1 MNTKKELFL
10 RFIDTLNLTSR
21 QKNVVENWLNDD
33 EKIPSL
39 QYALEKLIT
48 IYDDNRNPKFKWS
61 EIVDLVNLYHSYSED
76 VIKTITNNIYAIC
89 YNSPNLRYE
98 DIKDYVNLVTKYA
111 DVSQN
116 SKITYLFSF
125 LFSLIQIVNEK
136 NRQMILNNKDI
147 SFIFKKYAE
156 NDNITIFGQ
165 LIHTLLS
172 FKDEKDDFRFS
183 LNQVIK
189 LVDCVIETESYLD
202 DTEELKRTIQFI
214 YTLIDTYNE
223 CNYRFSFDEIYD
235 LVKFRA
241 GQKYRENFDSLFEGF
256 IGIYDDVQKRYLNF
270 NEIKLLLK
278 LSVPILRRMPKKS
291 EQYINEIKK
300 LLLDNYDDKKN
311 RLFDLE
317 YLVDKL
323 SDLFERQVFNDKQVI
338 QIVRGL
344 NILIRIYNDKT
355 KKLLYDIDTAFRL
368 VETYAY
374 SGLDANEMALL
385 RNFIYK
391 ASLIF
396 DKNDIHFGV
405 DIIIRITSRLKEF
418 HSFYNIDKVNYLKV
432 SYVKEMVIELLKKE
446 EYIDKPFIILNLLSY
461 LKKFKWVDDIKIM
474 TDFIVLLSNI
484 SIKKEDKEDSE
495 LFSFSV
501 FDVQKIISIFADNLD
516 KIDTT
521 DKLRYITENI
531 IIWGRKY
538 DKKKNKIVFSLD
550 EMINKIEKIINKK

>member
-1 MNTKKELFL
+1 
-10 RFIDTLNLTSR
+10 
-21 QKNVVENWLNDD
+21 
-33 EKIPSL
+33 
-39 QYALEKLIT
+39 
-48 IYDDNRNPKFKWS
+48 
-61 EIVDLVNLYHSYSED
+61 
-76 VIKTITNNIYAIC
+76 
-89 YNSPNLRYE
+89 
-98 DIKDYVNLVTKYA
+98 
-111 DVSQN
+111 
-116 SKITYLFSF
+116 
-125 LFSLIQIVNEK
+125 
-136 NRQMILNNKDI
+136 
-147 SFIFKKYAE
+147 
-156 NDNITIFGQ
+156 
-165 LIHTLLS
+165 
-172 FKDEKDDFRFS
+172 
-183 LNQVIK
+183 
-189 LVDCVIETESYLD
+189 
-202 DTEELKRTIQFI
+202 
-214 YTLIDTYNE
+214 
-223 CNYRFSFDEIYD
+223 
-235 LVKFRA
+235 
-241 GQKYRENFDSLFEGF
+241 
-256 IGIYDDVQKRYLNF
+256 
-270 NEIKLLLK
+270 
-278 LSVPILRRMPKKS
+278 MPKKS

-311 RLFDLE
+311 RPFDLE
-317 YLVDKL
+317 YLVVKL

-405 DIIIRITSRLKEF
+405 DNIIRITSRLKEF
-418 HSFYNIDKVNYLKV
+418 HSFYNLDKVNYLKV

-495 LFSFSV
+495 PFSFSV
-501 FDVQKIISIFADNLD
+501 FDVQKIISIFADNID

-521 DKLRYITENI
+521 DKLRYITENA

-550 EMINKIEKIINKK
+550 EMINKIEKIINKKQKICSIKKLLSKRQC